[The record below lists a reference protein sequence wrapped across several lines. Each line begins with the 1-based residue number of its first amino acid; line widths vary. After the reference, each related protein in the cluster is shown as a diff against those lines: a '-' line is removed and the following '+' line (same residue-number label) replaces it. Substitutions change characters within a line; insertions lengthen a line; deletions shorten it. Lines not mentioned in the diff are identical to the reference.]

1 MNKIKD
7 YLALKKTVEEA
18 QQNADKAEGALEQV
32 MKQLKDDFGCSTL
45 VEAKKKL
52 KQLQKQEENI
62 TTEFDEAVES
72 FEEKWEG
79 KE

>member
-62 TTEFDEAVES
+62 TIEFEEAVES
-72 FEEKWEG
+72 FEKKWEN
-79 KE
+79 E